1 MKKEDELMK
10 EFLQEELE
18 KESARIKEE
27 VEQDPPLTESG
38 PDPELKN
45 KIWKQAEEIRRQR
58 EAYENLSEA
67 DKEALRLG
75 KELQLRREEKAR
87 EEFSEELA
95 PESLELAAGAE
106 ERQPESQS
114 EIQTAQGSQTPKVRV
129 RKRRKKTIVALAVA
143 LIAVLGVGIT
153 SFGDRGV
160 VIKTV
165 DRILGGRKTTNINS
179 ESDDTDVTQQE
190 EIVEEEVLQRI
201 KDEFGFDVVRL
212 VYRPTDMKM
221 IDYMLDQEF
230 MTVIIYYQYGENIF
244 TYTMTPA
251 YQDFSFGYDIE
262 DTVIDEY
269 IKTVGDTE
277 IHVTEYLIEASNQQ
291 EFSAEF
297 EYNDITYI
305 LTGII
310 EKDEFEKILENLH
323 FF

>member
-143 LIAVLGVGIT
+143 LVAVLGVGMT
-153 SFGDRGV
+153 SFGDGGFV
-160 VIKTV
+160 AETV

-190 EIVEEEVLQRI
+190 EITEEKVFQQI

-212 VYRPTDMKM
+212 DYKPFDMRMTDY
-221 IDYMLDQEF
+221 ILEQEF
-230 MTVIIYYQYGENIF
+230 MTTIIYYQYGKNIF
-244 TYTMTPA
+244 TYTITPA

-262 DTVIDEY
+262 DTIVDEY
-269 IKTVGDTE
+269 VKIVENTK
-277 IHVTEYLIEASNQQ
+277 IQVTEYLIEESNQQ

-297 EYNDITYI
+297 EYKDVTYI

>member
-75 KELQLRREEKAR
+75 KELQLRREEKVR

-114 EIQTAQGSQTPKVRV
+114 EIQTAQGNQTKKVRV

-143 LIAVLGVGIT
+143 LVAVLGVGMT
-153 SFGDRGV
+153 SFGDGGFV
-160 VIKTV
+160 AETV

-190 EIVEEEVLQRI
+190 EITEEKVFQQI

-212 VYRPTDMKM
+212 DYKPFDMRMTDY
-221 IDYMLDQEF
+221 ILEQEF
-230 MTVIIYYQYGENIF
+230 MTTIIYYQYGKNIF
-244 TYTMTPA
+244 TYTITPA

-262 DTVIDEY
+262 DTIVDEY
-269 IKTVGDTE
+269 VKIVENTK
-277 IHVTEYLIEASNQQ
+277 IQVTEYLIEESNQQ

-297 EYNDITYI
+297 EYKDVTYI

>member
-114 EIQTAQGSQTPKVRV
+114 EMQNTQGNQTKKVRV

-143 LIAVLGVGIT
+143 LVAVLGVGIT
-153 SFGDRGV
+153 SFGDGGF
-160 VIKTV
+160 VIETV
-165 DRILGGRKTTNINS
+165 KQWMNGRKNTQIDTEKDDKAIYDQDNS
-179 ESDDTDVTQQE
+179 EKVFE
-190 EIVEEEVLQRI
+190 EIKQ
-201 KDEFGFDVVRL
+201 EFGFDAVRFD
-212 VYRPTDMKM
+212 YKPKKMKM
-221 IDYMLDQEF
+221 VDYTIEREF
-230 MTVIIYYQYGENIF
+230 LTTIIYYQYGENVF
-244 TYTMTPA
+244 TYTIAPV

-262 DTVIDEY
+262 DTVVDEY
-269 IKTVGDTE
+269 IKTVQDTDV
-277 IHVTEYLIEASNQQ
+277 HVTEYLIEASNQQ

-297 EYNDITYI
+297 EYKDITYI

-310 EKDEFEKILENLH
+310 PKDEFEKILENLH

>member
-10 EFLQEELE
+10 DFLQEELE

-143 LIAVLGVGIT
+143 LVAVLGVGIT
-153 SFGDRGV
+153 SFGDGGFV
-160 VIKTV
+160 AETV

-179 ESDDTDVTQQE
+179 ESENTDVTQQE
-190 EIVEEEVLQRI
+190 EITEEKVFQEI
-201 KDEFGFDVVRL
+201 KDEFGFDPVRL
-212 VYRPTDMKM
+212 DYKPQKMKYADSLVDRDLLT
-221 IDYMLDQEF
+221 IS
-230 MTVIIYYQYGENIF
+230 IYYQYGNSLL
-244 TYTMTPA
+244 TYTMTFA
-251 YQDFSFGYDIE
+251 YQDFSFGFDIE
-262 DTVIDEY
+262 DVIVDEY
-269 IKTVGDTE
+269 VKTVKNTN
-277 IHVTEYLIEASNQQ
+277 IQVTEYRVKDSNEQ

-297 EYNDITYI
+297 QYKDISYF
-305 LTGII
+305 LSGVI
-310 EKDEFEKILENLH
+310 EKGEFEKILENLH

>member
-95 PESLELAAGAE
+95 TESLELAAGAE

-114 EIQTAQGSQTPKVRV
+114 EIQNTQGNQTKKVRV

-153 SFGDRGV
+153 SFGDGGFV
-160 VIKTV
+160 AETV
-165 DRILGGRKTTNINS
+165 DRILGGRKTTNITAEDDNS
-179 ESDDTDVTQQE
+179 DITQQE
-190 EIVEEEVLQRI
+190 EIAEEKIYQQI
-201 KDEFGFDVVRL
+201 KDQFGFDAVRMD
-212 VYRPTDMKM
+212 YKPTKMKL
-221 IDYMLDQEF
+221 IDYILDQELLSS
-230 MTVIIYYQYGENIF
+230 TIYYQYKENTF
-244 TYTMTPA
+244 TYIIKPI
-251 YQDFSFGYDIE
+251 YQGFSFGYDIE
-262 DTVIDEY
+262 DIIVDEY
-269 IKTVGDTE
+269 IKTVQDTE

-297 EYNDITYI
+297 EYKDVTYI

-310 EKDEFEKILENLH
+310 E
-323 FF
+323 

>member
-58 EAYENLSEA
+58 KAYENLSEA

-143 LIAVLGVGIT
+143 LVAVLGVGIT
-153 SFGDRGV
+153 SFGDGGFV
-160 VIKTV
+160 VETV
-165 DRILGGRKTTNINS
+165 KQLLGNRQLTNI
-179 ESDDTDVTQQE
+179 DTDHAGKEKAIDT
-190 EIVEEEVLQRI
+190 EEESVYQKI
-201 KDEFGFDVVRL
+201 KDEFGFDPVRL
-212 VYRPTDMKM
+212 VYKPINMEVV
-221 IDYMLDQEF
+221 DYILEPEF
-230 MTVIIYYQYGENIF
+230 MAAIIYYQYGENILS
-244 TYTMTPA
+244 YTIAPV
-251 YQDFSFGYDIE
+251 YQNFSLGYDIE
-262 DTVIDEY
+262 DTIVDEY
-269 IKTVGDTE
+269 KKTVGDTE
-277 IHVTEYLIEASNQQ
+277 IQVTEYLIEDSKQQ

-297 EYNDITYI
+297 QYKDISYI